1 MSMLTKD
8 KLEALEKEENI
19 KQKDEVNID
28 SQQIAEKAYQLWLD
42 RGCEHGHD
50 IEDWLCAEQAL
61 KHCT

>member
-8 KLEALEKEENI
+8 KRETLKKEEEI
-19 KQKDEVNID
+19 EQKIN

-50 IEDWLCAEQAL
+50 VEDWICAEEEL
-61 KHCT
+61 KRQHS